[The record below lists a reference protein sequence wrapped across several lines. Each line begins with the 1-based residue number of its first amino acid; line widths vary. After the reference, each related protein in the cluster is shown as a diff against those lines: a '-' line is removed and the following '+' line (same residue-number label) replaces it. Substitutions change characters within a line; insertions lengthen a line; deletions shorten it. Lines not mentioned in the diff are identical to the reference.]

1 MNNLDVLNY
10 GNKLLKSSNISSY
23 KLDSELIL
31 AKVLN
36 YTREKLLINLDKKLE
51 KKIFKNYK
59 YLINRRKK
67 NEPIAQIFENKEFWK
82 YNFFVNRNVLIP
94 RPETELIVEEVLKL
108 TNYNSSKHILDIG
121 TGSGCIIISILKNRP
136 FFHATA
142 LDISSKAIKI
152 AVFNAKMHHLENKI
166 KFINIDVDKFN
177 LNKYDFIVSNPP
189 YIKKLELMRLSSNVR
204 LYEPKIALEAG
215 IDGFKEIKKII
226 LKSKKLLKKNGKLIF
241 EIGDK
246 QKENSLYLL
255 KKNGFYINKVCS
267 DTSSIPRV
275 LISTKIDNE

>member
-136 FFHATA
+136 FCHATA
-142 LDISSKAIKI
+142 LDISSKAIKV

-166 KFINIDVDKFN
+166 KFINNDVDKFN
-177 LNKYDFIVSNPP
+177 LNKYDLIVSNPP